1 MDNSLVLTS
10 TGVENQQYQNILLAN
25 VQKLWN
31 NKQMLDI
38 TFQADGQEVQA
49 HQLVL
54 AAASNDLCDALS
66 QIQKTTKH
74 AVLDLNRSGITMAG
88 LKELL
93 NYLYCGKMKLNPQL
107 CQDVAKAAK
116 TLHIPQV
123 VALCALFRATF
134 MPGTPLADTQI
145 GVTSQTP
152 ILNDM
157 WKVGQTKEVA
167 TTHAS
172 STKSSPKPGPSFVAA
187 PPVIDQ
193 SMVTSLA
200 ESKIPPPVDK
210 VELYREL
217 TSHKQKWMADVSD
230 KGGSKTPSKDDKIVQ
245 ISRPVRPVAL
255 VANLK
260 HVPAPKAARPLPV
273 PNKIE
278 PADESS
284 ENYAGAK
291 PGKNSTAVKPT
302 QDFKMVK
309 VKEEPVDDFP
319 DMCPAA
325 SVTQSNES
333 AGKSGTS
340 PTIIQQV
347 TEAEV
352 KPQHKAGQTAVE
364 PPSFTDVQIK
374 EEPMDC
380 DEEAFHSDP
389 VVPVSFVRVT
399 KLREK
404 VDVSVD
410 SVIPK
415 VEDPSFLADI
425 GDVSDS
431 DSIGLAGDTADL
443 SNKEKATTVNP
454 LPCLVKQAA
463 AFGAAATKP
472 NTPPVYY
479 KYKRRKQRRGRTHY
493 VKPQT
498 IEPVDSEPVKKQK
511 RDIEQTNNQSVRIV
525 HVPLPTGATL
535 VKPFAVTSN
544 GKKTTAVEKSID
556 VRNTEEETLP
566 KYPSFPSASGDAQL
580 KTYVQVVKP
589 QATTATEVKQ
599 SKDPATLISKGVIK
613 TTIPAA
619 AAAAAAISAVPSTSE
634 TDHQGSTEALASCFV
649 RARGIKNY
657 KSSYSTPHSLRNY
670 DAPNS
675 KYRDV
680 SLGKDAMDKIANKDG
695 KKLILLSSVVRN
707 GCKGR
712 FHISCIL
719 CHFLFSSV
727 ESCEKHIL
735 RKHFPGELIFAD
747 TKEGQKKVELEKNT
761 PEDKK
766 VMFLCS
772 CCGYVTHNERFI
784 YLHRFYQHEV
794 PILKNMIEPYC
805 EACELLLNNDTDM
818 EAHQKL
824 HCNHYICNTCYKR
837 YICLDALCHHV
848 REAHNI
854 QGNTELF
861 IRQVTYD

>member
-1 MDNSLVLTS
+1 MVCFLF
-10 TGVENQQYQNILLAN
+10 
-25 VQKLWN
+25 K
-31 NKQMLDI
+31 
-38 TFQADGQEVQA
+38 A

-54 AAASNDLCDALS
+54 AAASSDLCDALT

-107 CQDVAKAAK
+107 CQDVSKAAK

-134 MPGTPLADTQI
+134 MPGTPPTDSQV
-145 GVTSQTP
+145 GMTSQPP
-152 ILNDM
+152 ILNAM
-157 WKVGQTKEVA
+157 WKVGQSKGGA
-167 TTHAS
+167 TTQTS
-172 STKSSPKPGPSFVAA
+172 GSKSSPKPSPSSMAA
-187 PPVIDQ
+187 APVIDQ
-193 SMVTSLA
+193 SMVTCLA
-200 ESKIPPPVDK
+200 DSKPPPPVDK

-217 TSHKQKWMADVSD
+217 TSHKQKWLADINDSGD
-230 KGGSKTPSKDDKIVQ
+230 AGPKPSSKDDKVEQ

-278 PADESS
+278 PSDEPAESF
-284 ENYAGAK
+284 AGANPAK
-291 PGKNSTAVKPT
+291 ISTVVKPT
-302 QDFKMVK
+302 EDFKMVK

-319 DMCPAA
+319 DTCT
-325 SVTQSNES
+325 SGRITQSEES
-333 AGKSGTS
+333 AGKTAKS
-340 PTIIQQV
+340 PPIAPEV
-347 TEAEV
+347 TEPKAEV
-352 KPQHKAGQTAVE
+352 KPQHVPGQTAIE
-364 PPSFTDVQIK
+364 PPLLTDVKIK

-380 DEEAFHSDP
+380 DEVSGQQHP

-410 SVIPK
+410 SFVPN
-415 VEDPSFLADI
+415 ADHSI
-425 GDVSDS
+425 SDAMGDDS
-431 DSIGLAGDTADL
+431 DTDSVSSASDTADV
-443 SNKEKATTVNP
+443 SNKGKACTVNP

-463 AFGAAATKP
+463 AFGASAPKARQT
-472 NTPPVYY
+472 PVYY
-479 KYKRRKQRRGRTHY
+479 KYKRKKQRRGRTHY

-498 IEPVDSEPVKKQK
+498 IQPVEFEPAKKQK
-511 RDIEQTNNQSVRIV
+511 KKESSSSQSVRIV

-544 GKKTTAVEKSID
+544 GQAVEKHID
-556 VRNTEEETLP
+556 RRKTEDETAQLP
-566 KYPSFPSASGDAQL
+566 KYPSFPSASGDPTL
-580 KTYVQVVKP
+580 KSYVEAVKP
-589 QATTATEVKQ
+589 QPTTETEVTQ
-599 SKDPATLISKGVIK
+599 SEDPATIIHKGVIK

-619 AAAAAAISAVPSTSE
+619 AAAAITAVPSTS
-634 TDHQGSTEALASCFV
+634 DKDSQGSTEALASCFV

-680 SLGKDAMDKIANKDG
+680 SLGKEAMDKIANQDG

-735 RKHFPGELIFAD
+735 RKHFPGELVFAD
-747 TKEGQKKVELEKNT
+747 TEEGQKKIEQEKNT

-805 EACELLLNNDTDM
+805 EACELLLNNGTDM
-818 EAHQKL
+818 GAHQKL

-837 YICLDALCHHV
+837 YICLDALCYHV